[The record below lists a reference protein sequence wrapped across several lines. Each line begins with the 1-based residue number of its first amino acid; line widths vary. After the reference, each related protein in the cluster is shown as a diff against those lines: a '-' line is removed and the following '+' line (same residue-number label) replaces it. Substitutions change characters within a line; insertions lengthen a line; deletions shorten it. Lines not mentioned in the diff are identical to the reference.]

1 MLVPWSYLKSWECL
15 ACGHCC
21 KDYAIPLAEGEWLGL
36 SNLFGPSVAEWFL
49 DKRCLRR
56 GVGGRCVFLQKY
68 EGHWLCGIQGAKPLN
83 CRLFPFKVSV
93 HPLFG
98 RKEEASF
105 PYSGREV
112 FVYVDVD
119 CRGIEWGRPGP
130 DLVRKVLPEFVG
142 LRLKKGL
149 DQYYSTARI
158 WPQRPLPPV
167 RPILSACT
175 SMDLPLAV
183 IE

>member
-105 PYSGREV
+105 PYSRRE
-112 FVYVDVD
+112 
-119 CRGIEWGRPGP
+119 
-130 DLVRKVLPEFVG
+130 
-142 LRLKKGL
+142 
-149 DQYYSTARI
+149 
-158 WPQRPLPPV
+158 
-167 RPILSACT
+167 
-175 SMDLPLAV
+175 
-183 IE
+183 